1 MKKKYPRTFHLPWS
15 RSKSDDDKILK
26 SASQFEGREVVVTE
40 KLDGENTTMYRDS
53 IHARSLDS
61 KDHESRHWVKM
72 LHGALS
78 FHIPEGW
85 RICGENVFAMHS
97 ISYEELT
104 SYFYVFSIWNED
116 DQCLSW
122 DETVEWA
129 EMLGVEVAPVLY
141 RGKWNE
147 QIVKSC
153 YTKHSVFGGEQE
165 GYVVRVAEPFPYDHF
180 KRSVA
185 KFVRK
190 NHVQTNE
197 HWLSKP
203 VVPNG
208 LRKMKL

>member
-1 MKKKYPRTFHLPWS
+1 MRKKYPRTFHLPWS
-15 RSKSDDDKILK
+15 RSKTDDDKILK
-26 SASQFEGREVVVTE
+26 TVCHFEGKEVVVTE

-72 LHGALS
+72 LHGTIS
-78 FHIPEGW
+78 FQIPLGW

-97 ISYEELT
+97 IYYGELT

-116 DQCLSW
+116 NQCLSW
-122 DETVEWA
+122 DETLEWA
-129 EMLGVEVAPVLY
+129 ELLGVKVAPVLY
-141 RGKWNE
+141 RGIWNE
-147 QIVKSC
+147 QKVKGC
-153 YTKHSVFGGEQE
+153 YTRQSVFGGEQE
-165 GYVVRVAEPFPYDHF
+165 GYVVRIADAFPYDQF
-180 KRSVA
+180 GTCVA

-190 NHVQTNE
+190 NHVQTEE

-208 LRKMKL
+208 VSSMWK